1 MYAMVGNVLFTIAR
15 TDLHHYMALPP
26 FIHHL
31 ESAKKVLVFFI
42 VRSV

>member
-1 MYAMVGNVLFTIAR
+1 MVGNVLFTIAR

-31 ESAKKVLVFFI
+31 ESEKKVLAFFI